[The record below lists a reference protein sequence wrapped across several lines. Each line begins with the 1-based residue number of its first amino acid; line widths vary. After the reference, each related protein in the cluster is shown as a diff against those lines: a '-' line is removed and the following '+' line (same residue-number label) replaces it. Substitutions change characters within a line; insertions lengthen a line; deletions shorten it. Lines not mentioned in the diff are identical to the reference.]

1 MEIEQ
6 VVKRLEWLDE
16 ERRKD
21 KTTIATLEDRLQR
34 LEGSLRSARK
44 EVKDLQ
50 KDFAQLNTI
59 QGRLDQTDVTLSS
72 LRIELGKT
80 GESFQ
85 KIRAEIEID
94 QDSKRQ
100 NEVNSINKSII
111 ELRKGYENLQDIKK
125 SLKKLED
132 EYKKTTDVTSE
143 LDEKVVQSRVMY
155 EEFQRIQKLNDESRK
170 VDNKRMTDMQ
180 GEISA
185 FRKRMDEQRSRVDLL
200 IENIKKVENRLTE
213 LVQSEAD
220 RRQAQVA
227 FIERQNQAQV
237 ERDRTWK
244 EMQLRFTTVENIAG
258 SMDTQVQNLE
268 EMLRSVKKSKD
279 QLDDSAQRIER
290 RINEITEMHRLNED
304 HFRQEW
310 TAFKADEQ
318 KRWTNYNLVS
328 EEQMKDVQRQHDKH
342 DQRLVQ
348 LEDLSQQLNDQFN
361 EFSEETQKRL
371 RSLLDLSHTW
381 VSSYERL
388 FGKPTDMD

>member
-21 KTTIATLEDRLQR
+21 KTSIATLEDKLQR
-34 LEGSLRSARK
+34 MEGNLRSAQK
-44 EVKDLQ
+44 EIKDLH
-50 KDFAQLNTI
+50 KDLAQMNTI
-59 QGRLDQTDVTLSS
+59 QGRLDQFDTSLSTL
-72 LRIELGKT
+72 RVELGRT

-85 KIRAEIEID
+85 RIRTEIEVD
-94 QDSKRQ
+94 QDSKRR
-100 NEVNSINKSII
+100 NEIDSINKAVI
-111 ELRKGYENLQDIKK
+111 ELRKGNESLVDFKK
-125 SLKKLED
+125 NLKKLED
-132 EYKKTTDVTSE
+132 EHKKIADVTSE
-143 LDEKVVQSRVMY
+143 IDEKVVQSRVIY
-155 EEFQRIQKLNDESRK
+155 EEFQRAQKLNDESRK

-200 IENIKKVENRLTE
+200 IENIKKVENRLTD
-213 LVQSEAD
+213 LIQSETD

-244 EMQLRFTTVENIAG
+244 DMQTRFTTVENVAG
-258 SMDTQVQNLE
+258 SIETQVQGLE

-279 QLDDSAQRIER
+279 QLDDATQRIER
-290 RINEITEMHRLNED
+290 RVNEITEMHRLNED

-318 KRWTNYNLVS
+318 KRWTNYNLVA
-328 EEQMKDVQRQHDKH
+328 EEQLKDSQRQYDKH
-342 DQRLVQ
+342 DLRLVQ
-348 LEDLSQQLNDQFN
+348 LEDISQQLNDQFS

-388 FGKPTDMD
+388 FGKPTDTD

>member
-21 KTTIATLEDRLQR
+21 KTSIATLEDKLQR
-34 LEGSLRSARK
+34 MEGNLRSAQK
-44 EVKDLQ
+44 EIKDLH
-50 KDFAQLNTI
+50 KDLAQMNTI
-59 QGRLDQTDVTLSS
+59 QGRLDQFDTSLSTL
-72 LRIELGKT
+72 RVDLGRT

-85 KIRAEIEID
+85 RIRTEIEVD
-94 QDSKRQ
+94 QDSKRR
-100 NEVNSINKSII
+100 NEIDSINKAVI
-111 ELRKGYENLQDIKK
+111 ELRKGNESLVDFKK
-125 SLKKLED
+125 NLKKLED
-132 EYKKTTDVTSE
+132 EHKKIADVTSE
-143 LDEKVVQSRVMY
+143 IDEKVVQSRVIY
-155 EEFQRIQKLNDESRK
+155 EEFQRAQKLNDESRK

-200 IENIKKVENRLTE
+200 IENIKKVENRLTD
-213 LVQSEAD
+213 LIQSETD

-244 EMQLRFTTVENIAG
+244 DMQTRFTTVENVAG
-258 SMDTQVQNLE
+258 SIETQVQGLE

-279 QLDDSAQRIER
+279 QLDDATQRIER
-290 RINEITEMHRLNED
+290 RVNEITEMHRLNED

-318 KRWTNYNLVS
+318 KRWTNYNLVA
-328 EEQMKDVQRQHDKH
+328 EEQLKDSQRQYDKH
-342 DQRLVQ
+342 DLRLVQ
-348 LEDLSQQLNDQFN
+348 LEDISQQLNDQFS

-388 FGKPTDMD
+388 FGKPTDTD

>member
-21 KTTIATLEDRLQR
+21 KTSIATLEDKLQR
-34 LEGSLRSARK
+34 MEGNLRSAQK
-44 EVKDLQ
+44 EIKDLH
-50 KDFAQLNTI
+50 KDLAQINTI
-59 QGRLDQTDVTLSS
+59 QGRQDQFDTSLSA
-72 LRIELGKT
+72 LRVDLGRT
-80 GESFQ
+80 GESLQ
-85 KIRAEIEID
+85 RIRTEIEVD
-94 QDSKRQ
+94 QDSKRRS
-100 NEVNSINKSII
+100 EIDSINKSII
-111 ELRKGYENLQDIKK
+111 ELRKSNESLADIKK

-132 EYKKTTDVTSE
+132 EHKKIADVTSE
-143 LDEKVVQSRVMY
+143 IDEKVVQSRVIY
-155 EEFQRIQKLNDESRK
+155 EEFQRAQKLNDESRK

-200 IENIKKVENRLTE
+200 IENIKKVENRLTD
-213 LVQSEAD
+213 LIQSESD

-244 EMQLRFTTVENIAG
+244 DMQSRFTTVENIAG
-258 SMDTQVQNLE
+258 SIETQVQGLE

-279 QLDDSAQRIER
+279 QLDDATQRIER
-290 RINEITEMHRLNED
+290 RVNEITEMHRLNED

-318 KRWTNYNLVS
+318 KRWTNYNLVA
-328 EEQMKDVQRQHDKH
+328 EEQLKDAQRQYDKH
-342 DQRLVQ
+342 DLRLVQ
-348 LEDLSQQLNDQFN
+348 LEDLSQQLNDQFS

-388 FGKPTDMD
+388 FGQPTDSD